1 MSVLQVIDAKLSD
14 LTEGERQIGQFIL
27 DHPEHVLKLSSA
39 GLAQAI
45 QRSQS
50 SVVKFSQK
58 LGYAGYHELKIAI
71 SQANARQ
78 WATPDGVIHGNIE
91 LGDNYLSVLQKLMG
105 SKLQSM
111 QQTATANNENDIN
124 SAVHF
129 INKAKR
135 IQLAGVGASSLVARD
150 FTYKLQKLGRIALH
164 DADSHIQVANA
175 STLSEDDV
183 LVVLS
188 HSGKSTEILHVAKT
202 AQKAG
207 AKTIAITG
215 LHDNPLSKIA
225 EISLFT
231 VADEDKVRSS
241 SITAR
246 DAQLMMTDLLFLLLV
261 QNQKD
266 ANEFILNSEL
276 AVSAMKI
283 Q

>member
-1 MSVLQVIDAKLSD
+1 MSVLQVISAKLSD
-14 LTEGERQIGQFIL
+14 MTEGERQIGQFIL
-27 DHPEHVLKLSSA
+27 DHPEQVLKLSSA

-58 LGYAGYHELKIAI
+58 LGFTGYHELKIAV

-78 WATPDGVIHGNIE
+78 WATPQGVIHGNIE
-91 LGDNYLSVLQKLMG
+91 LGDNYISVLQKLMG

-111 QQTATANNENDIN
+111 QQSATANNENDIYN
-124 SAVHF
+124 AVKL
-129 INKAKR
+129 INIAKR

-150 FTYKLQKLGRIALH
+150 FTYKLQKLGRIALN

-175 STLSEDDV
+175 STLNKNDV

-188 HSGKSTEILHVAKT
+188 YTGKSTEILHVAKT
-202 AQKAG
+202 AQKAN
-207 AKTIAITG
+207 AKIIAITG
-215 LHDNPLSKIA
+215 LQDNPLSSIA
-225 EISLFT
+225 DICLYT
-231 VADEDKVRSS
+231 VADEDKARSS
-241 SITAR
+241 SITSR

-266 ANEFILNSEL
+266 ANEFIHNSEQ
-276 AVSAMKI
+276 AVSTMKLI
-283 Q
+283 

>member
-1 MSVLQVIDAKLSD
+1 MSVLQVISAKLSD
-14 LTEGERQIGQFIL
+14 MTEGERQIGKFIL
-27 DHPEHVLKLSSA
+27 DHPEQVLKLSSA

-50 SVVKFSQK
+50 SVIKFSQK
-58 LGYAGYHELKIAI
+58 LGFAGYHELKIAI

-78 WATPDGVIHGNIE
+78 WATPEGVIHGNIE

-111 QQTATANNENDIN
+111 QQTATANNEDDIN
-124 SAVHF
+124 NAVHI

-135 IQLAGVGASSLVARD
+135 IHLAGVGASSLVARD
-150 FTYKLQKLGRIALH
+150 FTYKLQKLGRIAFH

-183 LVVLS
+183 LIVLS
-188 HSGKSTEILHVAKT
+188 HSGKSTEIFHVVKT
-202 AQKAG
+202 ARKAG
-207 AKTIAITG
+207 AKIIAITG
-215 LHDNPLSKIA
+215 LHDNPLSKAVDIN
-225 EISLFT
+225 LFT
-231 VADEDKVRSS
+231 VADEDKARSS

-261 QNQKD
+261 QGQED
-266 ANEFILNSEL
+266 ANDFIHNSEL
-276 AVSAMKI
+276 AVSSMKSL
-283 Q
+283 